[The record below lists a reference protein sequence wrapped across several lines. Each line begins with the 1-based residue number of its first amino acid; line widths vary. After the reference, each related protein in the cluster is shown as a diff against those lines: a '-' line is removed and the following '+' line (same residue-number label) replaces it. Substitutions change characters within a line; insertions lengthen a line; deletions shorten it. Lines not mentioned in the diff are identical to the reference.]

1 MQWEKV
7 ISHGHRE
14 DLYIYKVLTP
24 HNETADDDKKI
35 LKNILL
41 VEVGRESS
49 D

>member
-7 ISHGHRE
+7 ISHGRRE
-14 DLYIYKVLTP
+14 DIYIYKVLTT

-41 VEVGRESS
+41 VEVGRER
-49 D
+49 